1 MKHVIFLILV
11 IFCIKIT
18 KANPVDIETAKQIA
32 VNVIQNKGGKNN
44 DDDYFHFNFG
54 WGGRDDG
61 YRYIDNIN
69 TVTGSYNKYQSM
81 ITDIKPENEYDCN
94 NEIVV
99 FQWYKHS
106 IPDLFYEPAA
116 GAIYTDISEGILIEN
131 GDNVVYSAYNSV
143 KLKNFRVKSGA
154 TFKAKL
160 ISCPSDCRHASSDA
174 GKDMKN
180 NVVKTANEL
189 YNPNNTITIYP
200 NPANEILSTKPLHHK
215 LPARNLFCKPQRKSI
230 HPNT

>member
-1 MKHVIFLILV
+1 M
-11 IFCIKIT
+11 
-18 KANPVDIETAKQIA
+18 PVYYSGFVDLNSGHAFICDGYGQ
-32 VNVIQNKGGKNN
+32 NN

-54 WGGRDDG
+54 WGGLNDG
-61 YRYIDNIN
+61 YRYLDNIY

-189 YNPNNTITIYP
+189 YNSNNNLTIYP
-200 NPANEILSTKPLHHK
+200 NPANGIFTLSLPVQINEK
-215 LPARNLFCKPQRKSI
+215 LLLTISDISGKQYHFNSV
-230 HPNT
+230 